1 MVLDEPTDDDKVF
14 NQEGIS
20 YIVDSGLLER
30 VKPIKVD
37 FIDNLRGGGFVIL
50 SSLESACGSC
60 SC

>member
-1 MVLDEPTDDDKVF
+1 MVLDEPTDKDQVF
-14 NQEGIS
+14 TQEGIS
-20 YIVDSGLLER
+20 YVVDSGLLER

-37 FIDNLRGGGFVIL
+37 FTDSPRGGGFIIL